1 MIHHQSP
8 RVRAAW
14 RSLFT
19 AHPQTFDTAFA
30 DKRRLL
36 PRYLCVHL
44 RKSVSKTGMF
54 HSPVDSFIDA
64 FGGDRMAIIRLNHH
78 DSSPSTTDQ
87 RRYDEVYQ
95 TSRLRSSNPYRHCQR
110 RLAPSR
116 HLRQDDPDCSSV
128 SHLQNLSLS
137 ALLGCQTS
145 LGRPLERSPTPCR
158 APCFSSRT
166 VDVNVT
172 FGR

>member
-1 MIHHQSP
+1 MQE
-8 RVRAAW
+8 
-14 RSLFT
+14 
-19 AHPQTFDTAFA
+19 
-30 DKRRLL
+30 KRRREPQGSYNIFDDLL
-36 PRYLCVHL
+36 RIRITHIYNL
-44 RKSVSKTGMF
+44 KMGMF

-95 TSRLRSSNPYRHCQR
+95 TSRLRSSNPYRNCQR

-137 ALLGCQTS
+137 ALLGCQTA

-166 VDVNVT
+166 VDVHVT

>member
-1 MIHHQSP
+1 MDDHADHALPESAS
-8 RVRAAW
+8 RFARLHDGAFSE
-14 RSLFT
+14 RLFNN
-19 AHPQTFDTAFA
+19 
-30 DKRRLL
+30 
-36 PRYLCVHL
+36 L
-44 RKSVSKTGMF
+44 R
-54 HSPVDSFIDA
+54 IL
-64 FGGDRMAIIRLNHH
+64 GDIYQFEIISIRLNHH

-95 TSRLRSSNPYRHCQR
+95 TSRLRSSNPYRNCQR

-145 LGRPLERSPTPCR
+145 LVRPLERSPTP
-158 APCFSSRT
+158 
-166 VDVNVT
+166 
-172 FGR
+172 

>member
-1 MIHHQSP
+1 
-8 RVRAAW
+8 
-14 RSLFT
+14 
-19 AHPQTFDTAFA
+19 
-30 DKRRLL
+30 
-36 PRYLCVHL
+36 
-44 RKSVSKTGMF
+44 MF

-95 TSRLRSSNPYRHCQR
+95 TSRLRPSTPYRHCQR

-116 HLRQDDPDCSSV
+116 PLRQDDPDRSSV

-145 LGRPLERSPTPCR
+145 LGRPLAIPNTLSSPLLF
-158 APCFSSRT
+158 FSNR
-166 VDVNVT
+166 
-172 FGR
+172 GC